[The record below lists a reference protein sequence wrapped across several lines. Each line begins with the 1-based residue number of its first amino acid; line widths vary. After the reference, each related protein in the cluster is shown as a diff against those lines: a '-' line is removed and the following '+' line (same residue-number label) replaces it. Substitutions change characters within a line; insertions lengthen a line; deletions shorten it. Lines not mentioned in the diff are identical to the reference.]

1 MSKEKQSVRIK
12 GVGDSLWVSVD
23 PTKSFD
29 VLSEE
34 LKTIFK
40 RLGHLTIQAKVV
52 IDMEQEGDYNELLE
66 NIRIFLKEEYDVAS
80 VIASEKSNQDKIKKA
95 PQKDMDR
102 NWKNKRSDVLMI
114 AGRIRSG
121 QKIKARKHLLVL
133 GDVNPGGEAMAGGDI
148 IVLGSLK
155 GKAAAGQPDNR
166 DSIIL
171 ALDFKPTQV
180 QIGTVVA
187 VGIDTDSPGLTEF
200 ARVEG
205 DNILVED
212 YLQTNPFA
220 KLHWPQVR

>member
-29 VLSEE
+29 ILSEE
-34 LKTIFK
+34 LKTIFQ

-52 IDMEQEGDYNELLE
+52 IDMEQDGDYKELLE
-66 NIRIFLKEEYDVAS
+66 NIRNFLKEKYDVAS

-155 GKAAAGQPDNR
+155 GKAVAGQPDNR

-180 QIGTVVA
+180 QIGSVVA